1 MVQMEDERKE
11 HEAKLKRMETEMEQ
25 VFDLKVREKKQKLKE
40 SETDVRVWSHIK
52 ANVTRHN
59 HKIIRE

>member
-40 SETDVRVWSHIK
+40 SETDVRV
-52 ANVTRHN
+52 
-59 HKIIRE
+59 

>member
-25 VFDLKVREKKQKLKE
+25 VFDLKVREKKQKLNE
-40 SETDVRVWSHIK
+40 SETDVRVFHIEIT
-52 ANVTRHN
+52 VLPCV
-59 HKIIRE
+59 